1 MTLQERGFSRTE
13 IAQKLGTNVTQVRR
27 YLNGVP
33 VHGGGVQ
40 QKTILDPYKAY
51 LKQRYFEDDF
61 DNIKELWRE
70 IQLQGYRVVTAE
82 CVLILLN

>member
-1 MTLQERGFSRTE
+1 MQERGFSRTE